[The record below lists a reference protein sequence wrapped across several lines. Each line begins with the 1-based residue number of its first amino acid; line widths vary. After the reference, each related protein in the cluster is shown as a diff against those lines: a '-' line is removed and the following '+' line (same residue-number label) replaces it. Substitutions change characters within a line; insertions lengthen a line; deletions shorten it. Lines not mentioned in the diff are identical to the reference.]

1 MMMLKVEDIKA
12 VVVMLKK
19 DPIRLMSKKPKIQ
32 LTEQQEPSKPL
43 RCGVAISPMY
53 IGTTVKVIPSATP
66 AINLKKCKNILL
78 SFFTKSIN

>member
-19 DPIRLMSKKPKIQ
+19 EPIRLISKKPRIQ

-43 RCGVAISPMY
+43 RRGVAISPMY
-53 IGTTVKVIPSATP
+53 IGTTVKVTPSATP
-66 AINLKKCKNILL
+66 AINLKKCSNT
-78 SFFTKSIN
+78 TKTFSN